1 MYHTGKFKK
10 RSKIPTERLMEN
22 GHNKNEVQQQFM
34 NKNTIERTQL
44 VNRENHTISN
54 RTPTIFA
61 YNPTLKR

>member
-1 MYHTGKFKK
+1 
-10 RSKIPTERLMEN
+10 MEN